1 MDVLVVG
8 STGVIGQPTVRR
20 LVADGHHVR
29 ALVRHTSSSASLG
42 SAAAVQLEGDLLDR
56 TSLDAVVA
64 GCDAVVNVASAIPR
78 GFATA
83 PGAWDLNDRVR
94 SEGTRN
100 LLQAMAAHDVPRLVH
115 ASVYLVYGS
124 DRGDELL
131 DEEADLQPPDV
142 VATAV
147 EGERLVRASPLG
159 WTILRPG
166 WLYGA
171 ASWHT
176 RHLIDDLRAGMTK
189 VVEGAPAWRSP
200 VAAEDVAAAVS
211 LALSRQ
217 SAGLTFNIASSP
229 IRWPDL
235 VDGLA
240 RHLGVPRPRRLTID
254 DARDLPGPE
263 YAALTRSV
271 RMDSSRAGRCLG
283 FSPRWRDAR
292 QGLAAI
298 TDQRP

>member
-8 STGVIGQPTVRR
+8 STGVIGQPSVRR

-29 ALVRHTSSSASLG
+29 ALVRRTSGPASLG
-42 SAAAVQLEGDLLDR
+42 PEAAVAVEGDLLDR
-56 TSLDAVVA
+56 ASLDAAVA

-78 GFATA
+78 GSAA

-94 SEGTRN
+94 TEGTRN
-100 LLQAMAAHDVPRLVH
+100 LLQAMDAHGVPRLVH
-115 ASVYLVYGS
+115 ASVYLVYGN

-131 DEEADLQPPDV
+131 DEGADLQPPEV
-142 VATAV
+142 VVTAV
-147 EGERLVRASPLG
+147 EGERLVRASSLD

-171 ASWHT
+171 ASWHAQQ
-176 RHLIDDLRAGMTK
+176 LIGDLRAGRTR

-200 VAAEDVAAAVS
+200 VAAEDVAAAIS
-211 LALSRQ
+211 LSLSKQ
-217 SAGLTFNIASSP
+217 GAAGLTFNVASSP

-235 VDGLA
+235 VDGLS
-240 RHLGVPRPRRLTID
+240 RHLGAPTPRRLTSD
-254 DARDLPGPE
+254 EAADLPGPE

-271 RMDSSRAGRCLG
+271 RMDSSRAGQRLG
-283 FSPRWRDAR
+283 FSPQWPDAR

-298 TDQRP
+298 AEQEQ